1 MKKNIIKAM
10 AAGILTL
17 GLASCESSDVSFP
30 DYQGGVSVYFAY
42 QTPVRSMMLGIDD
55 LGSTADNDTHTCKIY
70 GTMGGAYNGKN
81 IKVDIAVDE
90 SLCKD
95 LYFDKNCTKPVEVMP
110 QSYYELKGNVLDY
123 AGDIKGGVEVK
134 LTDAFFADPKST
146 TVNYVIPVVMS
157 KHAGETYN
165 VLDGEL
171 APGIEAGNRF
181 DEDVWKVTPM
191 DYVLYAVKYVSKYEG
206 FYLPRVKSTIIH
218 HVDEFG
224 NVVGDVT
231 ENLEKNYP
239 DWERVPEG
247 EIFHAQTIDQ
257 NTLTMPVSVTTLGK
271 DVTVTYHLKSLVD
284 PKKDSL
290 DADGK
295 PIILEKVINLKH
307 TCSGDL
313 KLLFNGN
320 TCTATPLTGNGTWSY
335 EVWNKDN
342 EVIELKTETVPMVV
356 NSSNGTYAEQS
367 DHYLWGN
374 KKRNGLALNLD
385 MTFGDI
391 KCKAEFDMALQRR
404 GQGNTV
410 QEFSVT
416 LKK

>member
-10 AAGILTL
+10 AAGVLTL
-17 GLASCESSDVSFP
+17 GLASCESSEVTFP
-30 DYQGGVSVYFAY
+30 DYEGGISVYFAY

-81 IKVDIAVDE
+81 IKVDVAVDE

-95 LYFDKNCTKPVEVMP
+95 LYFDVACTKPVVAMP

-146 TVNYVIPVVMS
+146 SVNYVIPVVMT

-181 DEDVWKVTPM
+181 DVDVWKVAPM

-206 FYLPRVKSTIIH
+206 YYLPRVKNTIIH
-218 HVDEFG
+218 SESETLVKD
-224 NVVGDVT
+224 
-231 ENLEKNYP
+231 YP

-247 EIFHAQTIDQ
+247 EIFHAQTVDQ
-257 NTLTMPVSVTTLGK
+257 NSVTMPIAISTLGK
-271 DVTVTYHLKSLVD
+271 DMTVSYHLKSLLD

-290 DADGK
+290 DADGNA
-295 PIILEKVINLKH
+295 IILQKVINLKH

-313 KLLFNGN
+313 KLTFSGDN
-320 TCTATPLTGNGTWSY
+320 CTAAPLSSNGTWSY
-335 EVWNKDN
+335 EEWNTEK
-342 EVIELKTETVPMVV
+342 EVIEIHTETVPMTIV
-356 NSSNGTYAEQS
+356 SANGTYTEQS
-367 DHYLWGN
+367 DHYMWGN
-374 KKRNGLALNLD
+374 KKRNGLSLNLD

-391 KCKAEFDMALQRR
+391 KCKSELDMALQRR